1 MVPEVVALARA
12 MRAAGARVGTGEVEA
27 AARALGV
34 VSASRED
41 AYLALRAVMCS
52 RREDLA
58 VFDAAFAEVFAG
70 PGAGHEPPPFEMPPG
85 VGETIAWAQAL
96 GALGADGTLD
106 ETLGVALKVREDLD
120 RVRATGVLDGA

>member
-12 MRAAGARVGTGEVEA
+12 MRAGGARVGTGEVQA

-34 VSASRED
+34 VNASRDD

-58 VFDAAFAEVFAG
+58 VFDAAFTEVFAG
-70 PGAGHEPPPFEMPPG
+70 AGAGHDAPPF
-85 VGETIAWAQAL
+85 
-96 GALGADGTLD
+96 
-106 ETLGVALKVREDLD
+106 
-120 RVRATGVLDGA
+120 

>member
-34 VSASRED
+34 VGASRDD
-41 AYLALRAVMCS
+41 AYLGLRAVMCS

-58 VFDAAFAEVFAG
+58 IFDAAFGEVFAG
-70 PGAGHEPPPFEMPPG
+70 ADGGPVAPPFEMPPG
-85 VGETIAWAQAL
+85 VDLALPRVADPGAEPSPGREPTDVRPAAWSDVEL
-96 GALGADGTLD
+96 LI
-106 ETLGVALKVREDLD
+106 
-120 RVRATGVLDGA
+120 